1 MKCAVIYFSLTGN
14 TKKVSEHI
22 YEGVQAA
29 NGQCDLL
36 KLKDVHMMKLIEY
49 DLVGIGTPVWGFAEA
64 EPVRIFQQAMP
75 SAPGQH
81 WFMFATHCAD
91 RGGVFYHMAKALQ
104 LKEATVID
112 SQSWYGEMWMPQ
124 YPKPYPTDGHPDKLD
139 LSEAFEYGKK
149 VVDQRQRIAE
159 GETDLI
165 PEAFGRARER
175 LHVANIPMRLNMEKC
190 VFPKCRLCERKCPM
204 GAIDFNSNP
213 PLFRHPGRCVN
224 CLLCEIICPHGA
236 IEADYTEDA
245 ARAREAV
252 IHGVTQLMEKATAK
266 GYLRQLVP
274 WSEIDVDT
282 PMYKAVKW
290 SKHPRIPLSRLP

>member
-14 TKKVSEHI
+14 TKKISEHI
-22 YEGVQAA
+22 YEGVLAA
-29 NGQCDLL
+29 NRQCDLF
-36 KLKDVHMMKLIEY
+36 KLKDVPMMKLKEY

-75 SAPGQH
+75 SISGQH

-112 SQSWYGEMWMPQ
+112 SRSWYGEMWMPQ
-124 YPKPYPTDGHPDKLD
+124 YPKPYPTDGHPDKTD

-149 VVDQRQRIAE
+149 IADQSQRIAG
-159 GETDLI
+159 GEIELI
-165 PEAFGRARER
+165 PEAFGRARDR

-204 GAIDFNSNP
+204 GAIDFNQKP

-224 CLLCEIICPHGA
+224 CLLCEIICPQGA

-245 ARAREAV
+245 ARARKTI

-282 PMYKAVKW
+282 PMYKAARW

>member
-14 TKKVSEHI
+14 TKKISEHI
-22 YEGVQAA
+22 YEGVLAA
-29 NGQCDLL
+29 NRQCDLF
-36 KLKDVHMMKLIEY
+36 KLKDVPMMKLKEY

-75 SAPGQH
+75 SISGQH

-112 SQSWYGEMWMPQ
+112 SRSWYGEMWMPQ
-124 YPKPYPTDGHPDKLD
+124 YPKPYPTDGHPDKTD

-149 VVDQRQRIAE
+149 IADQSQRIAG
-159 GETDLI
+159 GEIELI
-165 PEAFGRARER
+165 PEAFGRARDR

-204 GAIDFNSNP
+204 GAIDFKQKP

-224 CLLCEIICPHGA
+224 CLLCEIICPQGA

-245 ARAREAV
+245 ARARKTI

-282 PMYKAVKW
+282 PMYKAARW

>member
-1 MKCAVIYFSLTGN
+1 
-14 TKKVSEHI
+14 
-22 YEGVQAA
+22 
-29 NGQCDLL
+29 
-36 KLKDVHMMKLIEY
+36 
-49 DLVGIGTPVWGFAEA
+49 
-64 EPVRIFQQAMP
+64 
-75 SAPGQH
+75 
-81 WFMFATHCAD
+81 MFATHCAD

-124 YPKPYPTDGHPDKLD
+124 YPKPYPTDGHPDKTD
-139 LSEAFEYGKK
+139 LSEAFEYGKN
-149 VVDQRQRIAE
+149 VVDHRHRIAE

-165 PEAFGRARER
+165 PQTFGRARER

-204 GAIDFNSNP
+204 GAIDFNPKP

-245 ARAREAV
+245 ARARETV
-252 IHGVTQLMEKATAK
+252 IPTVAGVVALLLEDEPTLTPDQVKYRLLQTGSLAFDASTYEIWGGLLNGAWLYMAQRDELLNAELLESLIKEYPIFMPIFELMEFFNKK
-266 GYLRQLVP
+266 SCV
-274 WSEIDVDT
+274 
-282 PMYKAVKW
+282 
-290 SKHPRIPLSRLP
+290 